1 MFKVWMD
8 ILKNKEDSVLWLLE
22 NENSESIKNIL
33 EHTKKNKIDPNR
45 IIYSKRCVMND
56 YLDKLQ
62 VADLFLDTFPINA
75 HTTASDALWVG
86 LPVLT
91 LAGKSM
97 VSRVAGS
104 LLNNINMKELI
115 TYNYTDYK
123 NMALKICNDK
133 SYLNTIKS
141 RLQKEKLTSP
151 LFNTKQYTKDLEKIY
166 SKLYQDFKNSF

>member
-1 MFKVWMD
+1 
-8 ILKNKEDSVLWLLE
+8 
-22 NENSESIKNIL
+22 
-33 EHTKKNKIDPNR
+33 
-45 IIYSKRCVMND
+45 MND

-62 VADLFLDTFPINA
+62 VADLFLDTYPINA

-104 LLNNINMKELI
+104 LLSNVNMKELI

-123 NMALKICNDK
+123 NMALKFVMISLTLIQLNLGLKKK
-133 SYLNTIKS
+133 S
-141 RLQKEKLTSP
+141 
-151 LFNTKQYTKDLEKIY
+151 
-166 SKLYQDFKNSF
+166 